1 MKITVNGSV
10 CGNDT
15 ALDIHRAT
23 IQVNGPRPGN
33 DVPVT
38 VGELD
43 PLLADRIFWKHDA
56 VLCNLFTENGS
67 FSVVVR
73 GLVER
78 LIVAN
83 KPVTRL
89 IVGAVQM
96 VISMPTHLSPPCP
109 CYRRCL
115 RGCGILKGSECMM
128 SNSIH
133 CRGTVLSGTCKRS
146 IGVCQLRRPGVS
158 RNRGQ

>member
-23 IQVNGPRPGN
+23 IQVNGPRPGD

-78 LIVAN
+78 LIVTN
-83 KPVTRL
+83 KPVTRR
-89 IVGAVQM
+89 IDVSG
-96 VISMPTHLSPPCP
+96 SFGG
-109 CYRRCL
+109 RR
-115 RGCGILKGSECMM
+115 GSDGH
-128 SNSIH
+128 IH
-133 CRGTVLSGTCKRS
+133 ADPFVTPLP
-146 IGVCQLRRPGVS
+146 LL
-158 RNRGQ
+158 